1 MVLLWGEER
10 MRFTIPDYYR
20 EFTCIAGECPDTCCA
35 GWQIM
40 IDGKSLKKY
49 RRVKGNFRNRLLNG
63 IDWRQGAFCQHEKRC
78 EFLNEE
84 NLCDI
89 YREVGRRMLCDTCRK
104 YPRHVEEFEG
114 LREVS
119 LSLSCPETARILL
132 EKKEKVKF
140 LHGEKRG
147 AEENYE
153 TFDYLLFSAL
163 MDARDY
169 LIQVIQNREVPMKLR
184 VQKILVYAHDLQ
196 ICYERGVLYQAEEI
210 RRRHE
215 KSGFQSAFQG
225 KVENRIKDVDCAC
238 ELLQQM
244 WKTIVPGMEVLREE
258 WPIFLKEHLSLL
270 YEDGKKS
277 YQKKQADFRNIYEGW
292 ETEIEQLLV
301 YWIFTYF
308 CGAVYD
314 GEIFAKVKL
323 AVVSTLLI
331 HELDVGRFV
340 RKNQSFEL
348 RDQIMICYWYS
359 RELEHSDQN
368 LNRMESILT
377 ENPGV
382 GLEKL
387 LKAADSL
394 L

>member
-1 MVLLWGEER
+1 M
-10 MRFTIPDYYR
+10 
-20 EFTCIAGECPDTCCA
+20 
-35 GWQIM
+35 
-40 IDGKSLKKY
+40 
-49 RRVKGNFRNRLLNG
+49 
-63 IDWRQGAFCQHEKRC
+63 
-78 EFLNEE
+78 
-84 NLCDI
+84 
-89 YREVGRRMLCDTCRK
+89 
-104 YPRHVEEFEG
+104 
-114 LREVS
+114 
-119 LSLSCPETARILL
+119 
-132 EKKEKVKF
+132 
-140 LHGEKRG
+140 
-147 AEENYE
+147 
-153 TFDYLLFSAL
+153 
-163 MDARDY
+163 
-169 LIQVIQNREVPMKLR
+169 
-184 VQKILVYAHDLQ
+184 
-196 ICYERGVLYQAEEI
+196 
-210 RRRHE
+210 
-215 KSGFQSAFQG
+215 
-225 KVENRIKDVDCAC
+225 DCAC

-340 RKNQSFEL
+340 KKNQSFEL

>member
-1 MVLLWGEER
+1 
-10 MRFTIPDYYR
+10 
-20 EFTCIAGECPDTCCA
+20 
-35 GWQIM
+35 
-40 IDGKSLKKY
+40 
-49 RRVKGNFRNRLLNG
+49 
-63 IDWRQGAFCQHEKRC
+63 
-78 EFLNEE
+78 
-84 NLCDI
+84 
-89 YREVGRRMLCDTCRK
+89 MLCDTCRK
-104 YPRHVEEFEG
+104 FARHVEEFEG
-114 LREVS
+114 LMEVS

-308 CGAVYD
+308 CEAVYD

-340 RKNQSFEL
+340 KKNQSFEL